1 MKASSLYQD
10 FVSKL
15 STIYDESEATSITRI
30 VMEDAAGI
38 TDTDRIA
45 GINQEV
51 NESVMPIMNAILVRL
66 MNHEPLQY
74 VLGEQIFYNIKFKVN
89 PSVLIPR
96 RETEELVD
104 WIISDHGRDE
114 YLNILDIG
122 TGSGCIPVALKKNIP
137 SAQLF
142 ATDVS
147 DKAIATAMEN
157 AELSGAKVK
166 FAQSDILTLENPFHQ
181 SFDIIV
187 SNPPYITSEEKS
199 GMMKNVTAFEP
210 HTALFVPDNNPFIF
224 YEKIIQ
230 FAIKNLNNEGLLY
243 FEINESYSDSIKT
256 LLCENGFQQVVIKK
270 DMQGKNRMIRG
281 FLTPLWW

>member
-10 FVSKL
+10 FISKL

-38 TDTDRIA
+38 TDTDRIV

-51 NESVMPIMNAILVRL
+51 NESVMPIMNAILMRL

-74 VLGEQIFYNIKFKVN
+74 ILGEQIFYGLKFKVN

-96 RETEELVD
+96 RETEELVN
-104 WIISDHGRDE
+104 WIIKEHGRDE

-122 TGSGCIPVALKKNIP
+122 TGSGCIPVSIKKNIP
-137 SAQLF
+137 TAQLF

-147 DKAIATAMEN
+147 DKAIVTAAEN
-157 AELSGAKVK
+157 AVLAGVEVK
-166 FAQSDILTLENPFHQ
+166 FARSDILTLENPFNQ
-181 SFDIIV
+181 SFDIII
-187 SNPPYITSEEKS
+187 SNPPYITLDEKTD
-199 GMMKNVTAFEP
+199 MMKNVTEFEP
-210 HTALFVPDNNPFIF
+210 HSALFVPDKDPIIF
-224 YEKIIQ
+224 YEKIAQ

-243 FEINESYSDSIKT
+243 FEINESYSEDIKAM
-256 LLCENGFQQVVIKK
+256 LSGHGFQQVVLRK

-281 FLTPLWW
+281 LLTPLWW